1 MSHLARINLKHK
13 KKQLLSMSITLP
25 MLIFG
30 VIQSVTT
37 PELINRDDFLLS
49 KPSLTPTVS
58 NSQAKLNSSTSE
70 PFYLAARGNTT
81 KKCNWLGICD
91 QEQ

>member
-1 MSHLARINLKHK
+1 MSHLARINLKQK

-30 VIQSVTT
+30 VSQSVTT
-37 PELINRDDFLLS
+37 SELINRDDFLLS
-49 KPSLTPTVS
+49 KPSITRTVS
-58 NSQAKLNSSTSE
+58 NSQAKLNSNTSE
-70 PFYLAARGNTT
+70 PLYLAARGNTT